1 MKKSIFTLSKM
12 DCSAEEQ
19 LVSLKLSGLK
29 EVKNLAFDLSER
41 SVTIVHAGDI
51 TTVEEAIQDLNLG
64 AIRISSEYIDEQE
77 PMEQK
82 DERRLLIYV
91 LAINA
96 FFFVVEMT
104 TGILSNSMGLVADS
118 LDMLADAFVYG
129 LSLLVVGSTM
139 IKKKRMARSS
149 GYLQLLLAVVGLTE
163 ILRRFW
169 GLSEVPVYSTMI
181 VISFLALL
189 GNVACL
195 IILRKARNNDPHIR
209 ASQIF
214 TSNDVIINAGVL
226 LAGVL
231 VYLTG
236 SKIPDLIIG
245 GIVFVIVVRGAF
257 RILNLAK

>member
-51 TTVEEAIQDLNLG
+51 TAVEDAIQDLNLG
-64 AIRISSEYIDEQE
+64 AIHISSEYTDERE
-77 PMEQK
+77 PIQPK

-96 FFFVVEMT
+96 FFFVLEMT

-139 IKKKRMARSS
+139 LRKKRMARSS

-181 VISFLALL
+181 AISFLALF

-195 IILRKARNNDPHIR
+195 IILRKARSNDPHMR

-214 TSNDVIINAGVL
+214 TSNDVIINTGVL
-226 LAGVL
+226 VAGVL
-231 VYLTG
+231 VFLTG

-245 GIVFVIVVRGAF
+245 SIVFVIVVRGAF

>member
-1 MKKSIFTLSKM
+1 M
-12 DCSAEEQ
+12 DCSSEEQ
-19 LVSLKLSGLK
+19 LVRMKLSGLR
-29 EVKNLAFDLSER
+29 EVEHLAFDLSER
-41 SVTIVHAGDI
+41 SVTVVYAGDI
-51 TTVEEAIQDLNLG
+51 AVVEDALQDLSLG
-64 AIRISSEYIDEQE
+64 AIHISSEYTDEQE
-77 PMEQK
+77 PMQLK
-82 DERRLLIYV
+82 DERRVLIYV
-91 LAINA
+91 LAINV
-96 FFFVVEMT
+96 FFFVLEIT

-139 IKKKRMARSS
+139 IRKKRMARSS
-149 GYLQLLLAVVGLTE
+149 GYLQLLLAVVGLVE

-195 IILRKARNNDPHIR
+195 IILRKARSNDPHMR

-214 TSNDVIINAGVL
+214 TSNDVIINSGVL
-226 LAGVL
+226 VAGVL

-236 SKIPDLIIG
+236 SKIPDLVIG
-245 GIVFVIVVRGAF
+245 TIVFVIVVRGAF

>member
-1 MKKSIFTLSKM
+1 
-12 DCSAEEQ
+12 
-19 LVSLKLSGLK
+19 
-29 EVKNLAFDLSER
+29 
-41 SVTIVHAGDI
+41 
-51 TTVEEAIQDLNLG
+51 
-64 AIRISSEYIDEQE
+64 
-77 PMEQK
+77 
-82 DERRLLIYV
+82 
-91 LAINA
+91 
-96 FFFVVEMT
+96 
-104 TGILSNSMGLVADS
+104 
-118 LDMLADAFVYG
+118 
-129 LSLLVVGSTM
+129 
-139 IKKKRMARSS
+139 
-149 GYLQLLLAVVGLTE
+149 GLTE

>member
-1 MKKSIFTLSKM
+1 MQKSTFRLSKM
-12 DCSAEEQ
+12 DCSSEEQ
-19 LVSLKLSGLK
+19 LVRMKLNGLK
-29 EVKNLAFDLSER
+29 DVKHLAFDLPER

-64 AIRISSEYIDEQE
+64 AIRISSEYINEQE